1 MGCGASKSFQIER
14 EVRLVL
20 VGKRGSGKSATT
32 NTILGPARVRPTL
45 PKISYDIE
53 SEKRY
58 AVRFNRLVSIVE
70 MSDIFV
76 KEENSEQFLDDMFK
90 CICLSS
96 PGPHAFVFVFNGTKV
111 YTTEDGRALE
121 RFVNTFGEEI
131 FKFCI
136 VLVTRKD
143 ELDKDGILVRDH
155 IKGYPENLQ
164 KFIGNCEGG
173 VFAMSDNIRDSDQ
186 DKEVQKLLNKVIE
199 NVSKRSSK
207 YYSED
212 MYRQAK
218 NQIRREEIRR
228 NKEEQEKIKSVIE
241 KHQKELQE
249 MKISEAKVK
258 ASNETREEYEKRLQ
272 KMQDEMK
279 ETQKAS
285 NSGGLVET
293 ALNWAVPGAG
303 TFIGNM
309 FR

>member
-1 MGCGASKSFQIER
+1 M
-14 EVRLVL
+14 
-20 VGKRGSGKSATT
+20 
-32 NTILGPARVRPTL
+32 
-45 PKISYDIE
+45 
-53 SEKRY
+53 
-58 AVRFNRLVSIVE
+58 RFNKLVSIVE
-70 MSDIFV
+70 MTDIFV
-76 KEENSEQFLDDMFK
+76 KEESSEQFLDDMFK

-111 YTTEDGRALE
+111 YTTEDGCALE
-121 RFVNTFGEEI
+121 RFVNTFGEGI

-173 VFAMSDNIRDSDQ
+173 VFAMNNNIQDSDQ

-218 NQIRREEIRR
+218 NLIEEKKYDGTKK
-228 NKEEQEKIKSVIE
+228 NKKKS
-241 KHQKELQE
+241 
-249 MKISEAKVK
+249 S
-258 ASNETREEYEKRLQ
+258 
-272 KMQDEMK
+272 
-279 ETQKAS
+279 
-285 NSGGLVET
+285 
-293 ALNWAVPGAG
+293 P
-303 TFIGNM
+303 
-309 FR
+309 